1 MIQLV
6 LHSRV
11 LQPNV
16 VSNTFKRFSEIYNCR
31 INVMSKPQ
39 LPEILIDGMVL
50 QQKSTVIKYGENRI
64 VFKR

>member
-1 MIQLV
+1 MKKINLILAFIMIGFAL
-6 LHSRV
+6 
-11 LQPNV
+11 
-16 VSNTFKRFSEIYNCR
+16 
-31 INVMSKPQ
+31 MSKPQ